1 MKPQFA
7 VILERIGNEMNIE
20 ELKQEINNQ
29 REENIRLYEIF
40 QYRLHEENMQPLVCT
55 WRDGSKKLKE
65 LLNQLW
71 ELEKEEKKN
80 KTSDVISKKYVN
92 GYGEATGREIT
103 SSTYIR
109 ADRRLSKEIM
119 SFVGG

>member
-1 MKPQFA
+1 MS
-7 VILERIGNEMNIE
+7 IE
-20 ELKQEINNQ
+20 ELKQAINSQ

-40 QYRLHEENMQPLVCT
+40 QYQEYKEEMQPLICE
-55 WRDGSKKLKE
+55 WRNGSKRLKE
-65 LLNQLW
+65 LLNRLY
-71 ELEKEEKKN
+71 EMEKAEKKN
-80 KTSDVISKKYVN
+80 DVCNAEVKRHIN
-92 GYGEATGREIT
+92 GYGEATSREIT